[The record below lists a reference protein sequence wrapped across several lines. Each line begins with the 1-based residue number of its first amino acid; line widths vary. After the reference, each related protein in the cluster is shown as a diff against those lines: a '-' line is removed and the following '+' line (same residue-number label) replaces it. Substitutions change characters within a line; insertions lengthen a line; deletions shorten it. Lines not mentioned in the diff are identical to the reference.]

1 MADRDRQPCWPGL
14 RIVVAGGGTGGH
26 LFPGIAV
33 ACEFSRRNAHSR
45 ILFVGAGRPFEREAV
60 RRAGYPHRS
69 VAVEGIKG
77 RAGVDKLRAALKI
90 PGALGHSA
98 GILADLRADL
108 VVGMGGYAAG
118 PVAVAARLKGIPVVL
133 CEQNIVFGI
142 TNRLLL
148 PMAQRVY
155 VSFEQT
161 AAGFD
166 PLNVRCTGNPVRRQ
180 ILDAAA
186 AGSAGEPGRLTVM
199 VVGGS
204 QGAHAINLAVKDALP
219 RLRRPAKVRFIHQ
232 TGRADRETV
241 AAAYRQAGIAAEVKD
256 FFHDM
261 ASRYARADV
270 IVCRAGATTVA
281 ELTALGK
288 PALLV
293 PYPHAADNHQERNAR
308 ALVER
313 GAARMIVERDLTGA
327 VLARLLDTWIEAPHQ
342 LDAMASSSR
351 RLGRPDAAKRI
362 VDDCYQLLGIKAC
375 I

>member
-1 MADRDRQPCWPGL
+1 MPDLDPQQRWRAL
-14 RIVVAGGGTGGH
+14 RVVVAGGGTGGH

-33 ACEFSRRNAHSR
+33 AGEFSRRNPLSR
-45 ILFVGAGRPFEREAV
+45 ILFVGAGRPFERDAL
-60 RRAGYPHRS
+60 RRAGYPHRT
-69 VAVEGIKG
+69 VVVEGIKG
-77 RAGVDKLRAALKI
+77 RGAADKLRAALKI
-90 PGALGHSA
+90 PGALRQSA

-108 VVGMGGYAAG
+108 VVGVGGYAAG
-118 PVAVAARLKGIPVVL
+118 PVALAARIKNIPVVL

-155 VSFEQT
+155 VSFEST
-161 AAGFD
+161 AARFD
-166 PLNVRCTGNPVRRQ
+166 PAKTRFTGNPVRQQ
-180 ILDAAA
+180 ILQ
-186 AGSAGEPGRLTVM
+186 SAGVGPTLDPGRLTVM

-204 QGAHAINLAVKDALP
+204 QGAHAINLAVMDALP
-219 RLRRPAKVRFIHQ
+219 RLRCPAKVRFIHQ
-232 TGRADRETV
+232 TGRADRDPVT
-241 AAAYRQAGIAAEVKD
+241 AAYRQAGLEAEVKD

-261 ASRYARADV
+261 ASRYGRADV

-288 PALLV
+288 AALLV

-308 ALVER
+308 ALVDQ

-327 VLARLLDTWIEAPHQ
+327 VLTRLLEAWIDAPGQ
-342 LDAMASSSR
+342 LDAMASCSR

-362 VDDCYQLLGIKAC
+362 VDDCYQLLGNKAC